1 MSKIERYQGNLQAF
15 ASNAQGLERT
25 VFGGTEQANDLTSQV
40 TAAFLR
46 GWGIVGPSEYPS
58 LEDFNAAMFAMS
70 QFLAYQHQAGIPEWH
85 AEQEYYTGSVCTHDG
100 VSYQSLGDDN
110 VGNEPPSAQWTA
122 VITAG
127 NGGEFFQPKNAKLTA
142 FSGLAGAAN
151 RLPYFTG
158 ANALALTALTAA
170 GRDLI
175 GKADVAEMQ
184 DYLGV
189 GLSKYGSPL
198 IGELVEW
205 PRSEMPQ
212 EIWPDCGMEF
222 IPYMG
227 QSFDAEKYPLL
238 AQLHPTNVL
247 PADMRAYVPRG
258 WDNARGIDTGR
269 VLMSSQGDAIR
280 EISGELSDVYGG
292 GLITPSGGFSDTI
305 QASRGNYYTTSSS
318 GAVRAIA
325 NIKFSASASGVPIA
339 SENRVKTVAWNMIVR
354 AK

>member
-1 MSKIERYQGNLQAF
+1 MHRID
-15 ASNAQGLERT
+15 T
-25 VFGGTEQANDLTSQV
+25 V
-40 TAAFLR
+40 TAQKDKFGAGKNGFTR
-46 GWGIVGPSEYPS
+46 GNPQTGTPATDLDDDYFDM
-58 LEDFNAAMFAMS
+58 L
-70 QFLAYQHQAGIPEWH
+70 
-85 AEQEYYTGSVCTHDG
+85 QEELC
-100 VSYQSLGDDN
+100 
-110 VGNEPPSAQWTA
+110 A
-122 VITAG
+122 VVEES
-127 NGGEFFQPKNAKLTA
+127 GEELDKGKHNQL
-142 FSGLAGAAN
+142 
-151 RLPYFTG
+151 
-158 ANALALTALTAA
+158 LTALRALLLSRA
-170 GRDLI
+170 NPFGDIASDGPEAIAMAL
-175 GKADVAEMQ
+175 EN
-184 DYLGV
+184 LGL
-189 GLSKYGSPL
+189 GNFKYGAPM

-205 PRSEMPQ
+205 PRAEMPQ